1 MDEARVVAAVKQ
13 IMPAVVSIM
22 ISRHFEHIQ
31 QRSPKTA
38 YPFFPVHGR
47 PPQHHGAP
55 VPPLDEDNNLG
66 GGSGFIVDPAGLIIT
81 NKHVVS
87 DEGADYTVV
96 LNDGRSVT
104 ATVLSRDPINDV
116 AILHIPLEGLPVL
129 ALGDAATLDLGE
141 SVLAVGNAL
150 GVFKNTVSYGIVSG
164 LSRSVSAQA
173 DPKAPP
179 TEMRGL
185 IQTDAAINPGN
196 SGGPLVT
203 LDGKAI
209 GINAALISGAQS
221 IGLAIPI
228 NAARRDLDDLKKYG
242 RIRRP
247 YLGLRYVILDEEMGK
262 ELRLGYNY
270 GAFVTKETPHDHGVV
285 AGSPAAKAGLRERD
299 IILAVNGKKL
309 NRDYTF
315 QEVLDEAQIGDT
327 LQCDVLRDGQIAPAS
342 ITLEERT
349 ANA

>member
-1 MDEARVVAAVKQ
+1 MDEARVIATVKK

-22 ISRHFEHIQ
+22 ISRHFERLV
-31 QRSPKTA
+31 QRAPKTA
-38 YPFFPVHGR
+38 YPFFPLHGR
-47 PPQHHGAP
+47 PPAAHTAP
-55 VPPLDEDNNLG
+55 VAPLDEDSNLG
-66 GGSGFIVDPAGLIIT
+66 GGSGFIVDAAGLIIT

-96 LNDGRSVT
+96 LNDGRSAV
-104 ATVLSRDPINDV
+104 ATVLTRDPINDI
-116 AILHIPLEGLPVL
+116 AILHIPLAGLPFIE
-129 ALGDAATLDLGE
+129 LGDATKLELGE
-141 SVLAVGNAL
+141 SLLAVGNAL

-173 DPKAPP
+173 DAKAPAQ
-179 TEMRGL
+179 EMRGL

-228 NAARRDLDDLKKYG
+228 NAACRDLDDLKKYG

-247 YLGLRYVILDEEMGK
+247 YLGLRYVILDDEMGK
-262 ELRLGYNY
+262 EMRLGYNY
-270 GAFVTKETPHDHGVV
+270 GAFVTKETPHDNGVI

-299 IILAVNGKKL
+299 IILAVGGKKL
-309 NRDYTF
+309 TRDYTF
-315 QEVLDEAQIGDT
+315 QEVLENAQVGDT
-327 LQCDVLRDGQIAPAS
+327 LACEVLRDGKTTSADIV
-342 ITLEERT
+342 LEERS
-349 ANA
+349 